1 MMTQR
6 DAEDRS
12 GMAERLFL
20 EHPRSLGM
28 SWAGHGAG
36 AVAIGARLVGAGLA
50 CMIHALVPGV
60 FTQTAGKTITGYR
73 VSRDGTDTGNTGA
86 YSTVVTAATRTS
98 SMRFLLV
105 GATYSLSVQALL
117 SDGSVAPVAR
127 GSVRIH

>member
-1 MMTQR
+1 VLSAPSAVSVAQIGV
-6 DAEDRS
+6 AQ
-12 GMAERLFL
+12 AAI
-20 EHPRSLGM
+20 
-28 SWAGHGAG
+28 SWAPP
-36 AVAIGARLVGAGLA
+36 VV
-50 CMIHALVPGV
+50 
-60 FTQTAGKTITGYR
+60 TAGKTITGYR